1 MSLRLLA
8 LDIEPRTVSLDH
20 KHKHLAPIIPA
31 NAGIQASFANGHP
44 LTRVCSGVRAVQY
57 ERLMI

>member
-1 MSLRLLA
+1 MSLDIRL
-8 LDIEPRTVSLDH
+8 EPRTVSLNH

-31 NAGIQASFANGHP
+31 KAGIHASFANGHP
-44 LTRVCSGVRAVQY
+44 LTRVCSGFRAVQY